1 MTDTGEQNIISDVES
16 VDLTTSSSEPTD
28 NISKILKYK
37 EQGYVFHGSSHSDIA
52 ILEPR
57 RGNDVSG
64 DTFNTDTAIYASPNP
79 QVCIMGVVKQ
89 KEVNGTWKAGC
100 YEKDLL
106 VAEIP
111 KSWRQVVEKGIGTL
125 YVLPPESFS
134 TDKPDNWQV
143 KSNTSVKPIDKIPVT
158 FNDFIALGGEVIWTE
173 E

>member
-1 MTDTGEQNIISDVES
+1 MTDLGEQNIISDVES
-16 VDLTTSSSEPTD
+16 VDLATSSSEPTD

-37 EQGYVFHGSSHSDIA
+37 EEGYVFHGSSNPAIT

-57 RGNDVSG
+57 KANDVT
-64 DTFNTDTAIYASPNP
+64 DEDFNTDTAVYASPNP
-79 QVCIMGVVKQ
+79 QVCIMGVVKP
-89 KEVNGTWKAGC
+89 EGVSGTWKAGC

-111 KSWRQVVEKGIGTL
+111 KSWKQLVEKGIGTL
-125 YVLPPESFS
+125 YVLPRESFS
-134 TDKPDNWQV
+134 TDKPNNWQV
-143 KSNTSVKPIDKIPVT
+143 KSHTSVKPIDKIPVT